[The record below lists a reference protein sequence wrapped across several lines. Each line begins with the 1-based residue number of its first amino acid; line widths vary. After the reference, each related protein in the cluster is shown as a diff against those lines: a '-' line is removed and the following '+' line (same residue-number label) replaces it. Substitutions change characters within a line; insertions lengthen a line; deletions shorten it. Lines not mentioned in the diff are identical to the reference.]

1 MIDDWIDLHVH
12 TYYSDGML
20 SPEEVV
26 TAAKKAGLKAV
37 GIVDHDT
44 VNGLD
49 EAEKEGEKQNLII
62 VPGTELS
69 SQYKGMDIHILGY
82 YFDRDNKDIKDYLEK
97 FQHER
102 FIRAEKMV
110 SNLNKIGVKISI
122 DDVIDKAKGENI
134 GRPHIADV
142 LLEKGYVETFQEA
155 FYRYIGYGSDSYVEK
170 FKITPHDAIRLIS
183 RANGLSFL
191 AHPGPSISDNMIME
205 FAKAGLDGIE
215 IVHPRHSESR
225 TAHLQKLARKMDLL
239 VCGGSDCH
247 GRNGEITIGQYTIP
261 YAILEEFH
269 EILRIRKENG

>member
-12 TYYSDGML
+12 TYYSDGVL

-44 VNGLD
+44 VNGLG
-49 EAEKEGEKQNLII
+49 EAEKEGEKQDLII
-62 VPGTELS
+62 VAGTELS

-82 YFDRDNKDIKDYLEK
+82 CFDRDNEEMKEYLEK

-102 FIRAEKMV
+102 FIRAEKIV
-110 SNLNKIGVKISI
+110 SNLSKIGVKISI
-122 DDVIDKAKGENI
+122 DDVINKAKGKNI

-142 LLEKGYVETFQEA
+142 LLENGYVENFQEA
-155 FYRYIGYGSDSYVEK
+155 FYKYIGYGSDSYVEK
-170 FKITPHDAIRLIS
+170 YKITPFDAIKLIS
-183 RANGLSFL
+183 KANGLSFL
-191 AHPGPSISDNMIME
+191 AHPGPSISDSIITE

-215 IVHPRHSESR
+215 IVHPRHSANR
-225 TAHLQKLARKMDLL
+225 TAHLQKLARRMDLL

-247 GRNGEITIGQYTIP
+247 GRNSEITIGRYTVP
-261 YAILEEFH
+261 YAILEEFY
-269 EILRIRKENG
+269 ETLRIRKEAI